1 MWHRWNEY
9 NLGLTYYLDSWIFPV
24 LSKLLHFLKPF
35 ERPLCSSFESSS
47 FALSRSGGL
56 SVSGLYL
63 FCLLVPVDPHIQ
75 DNETTWGCCL
85 TPIEG
90 RLWSTCWPASML
102 QSGELCYFSI
112 APLILNVLNS
122 PRLSSSASSATLRVL
137 LGSWVW
143 RLSRSPCGPTC
154 QRTPWDPP
162 WWRSASLQAR
172 ERWLQA
178 ESLLLT
184 RRKSGKMIVSI
195 QKWVFFSPCK
205 ISP

>member
-1 MWHRWNEY
+1 
-9 NLGLTYYLDSWIFPV
+9 
-24 LSKLLHFLKPF
+24 
-35 ERPLCSSFESSS
+35 
-47 FALSRSGGL
+47 
-56 SVSGLYL
+56 
-63 FCLLVPVDPHIQ
+63 
-75 DNETTWGCCL
+75 
-85 TPIEG
+85 
-90 RLWSTCWPASML
+90 ML

-137 LGSWVW
+137 LGSWIW

-195 QKWVFFSPCK
+195 QNEFFFPLQNLPLSLTK
-205 ISP
+205 LFLLASRQWDAGGLAGENHAGSRAGGFHAELLSHAAFSR